1 VLRRDRLQVLDLTG
15 RHRRQVAHLPEP
27 VCLRVL
33 LEHLDR
39 EPHDLR
45 DRLGAVVVAH
55 DPTGD
60 PGGATA
66 EAALVDDHHVRPRG
80 GERPGDRES
89 VYPAADY

>member
-1 VLRRDRLQVLDLTG
+1 VPRGDRLQIVDLLG
-15 RHRRQVAHLPEP
+15 GDGRQVPHLPEP
-27 VCLRVL
+27 IRLRVL

-39 EPHDLR
+39 QPHDLG

-55 DPTGD
+55 DPAGD
-60 PGGATA
+60 AGGAA
-66 EAALVDDHHVRPRG
+66 AQAALVDHDHVRSGG